1 MFQIHIFLPWNN
13 VRLEFDSQ
21 SDMDGFRPIKRFD
34 LVLFFSPDTISIFF
48 FLKAI
53 DPSKC

>member
-21 SDMDGFRPIKRFD
+21 SNMDGLRPIKRFD
-34 LVLFFSPDTISIFF
+34 LVLFFSPDAISIFF
-48 FLKAI
+48 FLKAS

>member
-1 MFQIHIFLPWNN
+1 MFQIHIFLPWNY

-21 SDMDGFRPIKRFD
+21 SNMDGFRPIKRFD
-34 LVLFFSPDTISIFF
+34 LVLFFSPDAISIFL
-48 FLKAI
+48 FLKAS

>member
-1 MFQIHIFLPWNN
+1 MFQIHKFLPWNN

-21 SDMDGFRPIKRFD
+21 SNMDGFRPIKRFD
-34 LVLFFSPDTISIFF
+34 LVLFFSPDAISIFF
-48 FLKAI
+48 FLKAS